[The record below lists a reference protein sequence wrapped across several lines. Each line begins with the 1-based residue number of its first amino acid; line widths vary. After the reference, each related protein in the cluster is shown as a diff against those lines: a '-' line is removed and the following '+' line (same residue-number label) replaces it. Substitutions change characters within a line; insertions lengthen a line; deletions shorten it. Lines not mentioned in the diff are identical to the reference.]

1 MSLDLHGYTVHE
13 AWFKFNEHVSNCY
26 YSGHKK
32 TIIITGH
39 GQIGTEL
46 IAWVRNNQYTA
57 ECSRL
62 DPNTGAYTVQIKKS
76 QHTKKK
82 DKRPD
87 TALSIKE
94 LYVKYNRN

>member
-13 AWFKFNEHVSNCY
+13 AWRKFNDHVSDCY
-26 YSGHKK
+26 YAGHKK

-39 GQIGTEL
+39 GQIGNEL
-46 IAWVRNNQYTA
+46 IAWVHNSQYAT

-62 DPNTGAYTVQIKKS
+62 DPNTGAYTVKIKNSK
-76 QHTKKK
+76 HRKPR

-94 LYVKYNRN
+94 LYLKYNRN